1 MADGNFWAA
10 FPLAGTP
17 VVTVVHAVVA
27 LQEVAVE
34 LEKETLF
41 IFPDRREPCLCV
53 VDISN
58 LDGFST
64 SESVRHSGF
73 RSLGVIGVAG

>member
-1 MADGNFWAA
+1 MADGNFGAA
-10 FPLAGTP
+10 LPLAGKP
-17 VVTVVHAVVA
+17 VETVVHAGVA

-53 VDISN
+53 DISN
-58 LDGFST
+58 FDGFST